1 MGLLAWIAVG
11 FISGWIARILV
22 RPGRRLGCTGT
33 ILLGVAGSLVGG
45 TLANLLAGDGFDVSG
60 SGIIGSVV
68 GAVIILAVAG
78 RNRS

>member
-11 FISGWIARILV
+11 FISGRIARILV